1 MSLSAWWVISR
12 VVLQGGKKAAVA
24 LLSASFSIWS
34 PACTRPTDSSHLLAP
49 WLPSWHLTVH
59 PCASPCSSWPK
70 SHQILFLCHS
80 AESSI
85 LSIKEYFARQQ
96 SMKTFYAPF
105 FFFLRKS
112 SFSQAW
118 VTCHAVRSARAPLR
132 SSHYLVCKESLCVH
146 FDPKGDV
153 GLVQFMLSLEP
164 AFWYR
169 LSPWIII
176 PLSLGHDKFLPHLWG
191 SVIPFLKG
199 ASLAP
204 EISSL
209 GW

>member
-1 MSLSAWWVISR
+1 MSGFSCSAPGWEESGSCITLSF
-12 VVLQGGKKAAVA
+12 
-24 LLSASFSIWS
+24 LSCMVPCLHQTHRLFS
-34 PACTRPTDSSHLLAP
+34 PAGPMAALVTPHC
-49 WLPSWHLTVH
+49 PSL
-59 PCASPCSSWPK
+59 CFPCSSLPK

-112 SFSQAW
+112 SLSQAW
-118 VTCHAVRSARAPLR
+118 VTCHAVCSARAPLP

-164 AFWYR
+164 AF
-169 LSPWIII
+169 
-176 PLSLGHDKFLPHLWG
+176 
-191 SVIPFLKG
+191 
-199 ASLAP
+199 
-204 EISSL
+204 
-209 GW
+209 

>member
-1 MSLSAWWVISR
+1 MVSR

-24 LLSASFSIWS
+24 LPSASSPVWS

-49 WLPSWHLTVH
+49 WLLSWHLTVH
-59 PCASPCSSWPK
+59 PCASPAHLCQRVIK
-70 SHQILFLCHS
+70 SFFS
-80 AESSI
+80 AIQPSPVFYLSKSI
-85 LSIKEYFARQQ
+85 SRGNKAWKHF
-96 SMKTFYAPF
+96 MHHF

-112 SFSQAW
+112 SLSQAW
-118 VTCHAVRSARAPLR
+118 VTCHAVCSARAPLP

-169 LSPWIII
+169 LAPWIII
-176 PLSLGHDKFLPHLWG
+176 PLFLGHDKFLPHLWG